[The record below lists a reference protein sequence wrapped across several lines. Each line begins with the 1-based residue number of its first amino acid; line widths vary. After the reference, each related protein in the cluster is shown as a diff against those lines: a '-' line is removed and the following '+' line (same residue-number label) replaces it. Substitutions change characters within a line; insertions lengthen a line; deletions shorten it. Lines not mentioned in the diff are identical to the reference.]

1 VQAGLE
7 EEVACSSLLSKGKGR
22 HQQQDFLHQFSGLLT
37 NPVSLSY
44 WKNSQ
49 LEETSPMH
57 RQDWPCYDKEPGRV
71 GAEHPTGEGD
81 ASLQHLRQRGPTAA
95 LSMARTADLT
105 AAVSC

>member
-1 VQAGLE
+1 
-7 EEVACSSLLSKGKGR
+7 
-22 HQQQDFLHQFSGLLT
+22 
-37 NPVSLSY
+37 
-44 WKNSQ
+44 
-49 LEETSPMH
+49 MH